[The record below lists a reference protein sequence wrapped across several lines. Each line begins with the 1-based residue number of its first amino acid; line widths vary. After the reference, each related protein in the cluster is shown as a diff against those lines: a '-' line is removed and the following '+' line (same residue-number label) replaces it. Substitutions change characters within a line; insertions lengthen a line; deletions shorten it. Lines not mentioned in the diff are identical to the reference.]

1 MLPIE
6 ELHPFKE
13 HPFKIRDDKEMQAL
27 TRSVQE
33 IGIKV
38 PILVRPRPSPLDG
51 YEIVAGHRRTQSA
64 IDSDLDGILAII
76 EDMDDETATILM
88 ADSNLTQRTFILPS
102 ERAKALKMK
111 LDAIKRQGERTD
123 LTSVQLAQK
132 FFGKTSREIIGEQIG
147 ESQDQVRRF
156 IRLNELIDPLLDS
169 LDAEEIKFT
178 PAVELSHLKPEEQSE
193 LVYVME
199 TEEVSPTLAQAK
211 TLKNLSQ
218 QGELSRD
225 KITEI
230 LTEEKPIDYKV
241 NLKGNEIRKY
251 FPPDTTPRQMKETII
266 QLLADWQRDWEQEPE
281 R

>member
-102 ERAKALKMK
+102 ERAKTLKMK
-111 LDAIKRQGERTD
+111 YEAIKRHAGRPAKNASQVGTHFLRSD
-123 LTSVQLAQK
+123 
-132 FFGKTSREIIGEQIG
+132 EIIAGETGDSRNQI
-147 ESQDQVRRF
+147 QRF

-178 PAVELSHLKPEEQSE
+178 PAVELSHLKPDEQSE

-211 TLKNLSQ
+211 TLKTLSQ

-241 NLKGNEIRKY
+241 NLKGNEIRQY